1 MSSRD
6 TILKAVGLNKPSPSP
21 LPSLDD
27 LAAQAAG
34 PFLADLPGYFAAVLT
49 GIGGEVVAVADWSN
63 IHEHIRQQYPA
74 SATHHRLVTTLSEVS
89 LVAEL
94 LPPNV
99 PDTGPH
105 ALADVELAIIG
116 AHFGVAENGAV
127 WLTDSLLA
135 HRAMPFIAQRLA
147 VVLRRGDL
155 VPTMHAAYARI
166 AAADYGFGVFVAGPS
181 KTADIEQSLVL
192 GAHGSRSMTVFLL
205 P

>member
-6 TILKAVGLNKPSPSP
+6 TILKAVGLNKPSPSL
-21 LPSLDD
+21 LPPLDD

-34 PFLADLPGYFAAVLT
+34 PFMADLPGHFATVLT
-49 GIGGEVVAVADWSN
+49 GIGGEVVAVADWSA
-63 IHEHIRQQYPA
+63 IQEYIRQQYPGGV
-74 SATHHRLVTTLSEVS
+74 TVHRFITTLPQ
-89 LVAEL
+89 LTPVAEL
-94 LPPNV
+94 LLPNV

-105 ALADVELAIIG
+105 ALANVELAVIG

-127 WLTDSLLA
+127 WLTDSLLV

-147 VVLRRGDL
+147 VVLRRENL

-166 AAADYGFGVFVAGPS
+166 TAADYGFGVFVAGPS

-192 GAHGSRSMTVFLL
+192 GAHGPKSMTVFLL

>member
-6 TILKAVGLNKPSPSP
+6 TILKAVGLNKPSPSL
-21 LPSLDD
+21 LPPLDD
-27 LAAQAAG
+27 LAVQAAG
-34 PFLADLPGYFAAVLT
+34 PFIADLPGYFATVLT
-49 GIGGEVVAVADWSN
+49 GIGGDVVAVADWSD
-63 IHEHIRQQYPA
+63 IHEHIRQQYPDP
-74 SATHHRLVTTLSEVS
+74 ATVHRLVTTLPEITP
-89 LVAEL
+89 VADL
-94 LPPNV
+94 LR
-99 PDTGPH
+99 PDESGMPPH
-105 ALADVELAIIG
+105 ALADVELAVVG

-127 WLTDSLLA
+127 WLTDSLLV

-147 VVLRRGDL
+147 VVLRREDL

-192 GAHGSRSMTVFLL
+192 GAHGPKSMTVFLL